1 MKATVFTSTATM
13 HGIEGRIEIA
23 IDAFGPK
30 MTFTA
35 EGREDSVMTGDD
47 AMFANEFIA
56 CRYDLQDE
64 WKQAN
69 ETAYVFEA
77 GGYMPYEGLYDARL
91 FTDFNDAVAH
101 AESVADDWMKAE
113 VYARELISKTER
125 GS

>member
-1 MKATVFTSTATM
+1 M
-13 HGIEGRIEIA
+13 HGIEGKIEIA
-23 IDAFGPK
+23 IDASGPT

-47 AMFANEFIA
+47 AMFADEFIA

-69 ETAYVFEA
+69 ETTYVFEA

-101 AESVADDWMKAE
+101 AESVAEFEAPDWMKAE